1 MKRVLF
7 ILAGLVLIFTLA
19 TAQKYAFVDTDYI
32 LNNIPNYKAS
42 QEQLDKLSEEW
53 QQEIE
58 AQYAEIEQLYN
69 DYQSE
74 RVLLSEEMR
83 RNREDEIINKEKE
96 VKELQTSYFGQDGLL
111 FQKRE
116 ELIQPIQDEVYDA
129 IKDLATEEGYA
140 VIFDTASGPVMIY
153 FNPRYDLS
161 DEVLQ
166 KLGYKN

>member
-1 MKRVLF
+1 MKRILF
-7 ILAGLVLIFTLA
+7 MLAGLVLIYTLA

-32 LNNIPNYKAS
+32 LNNIPSYKAS

-58 AQYAEIEQLYN
+58 VQYAEIEQLYS

-111 FQKRE
+111 FEKRQ
-116 ELIQPIQDEVYDA
+116 ELIQPIQDEVYNA

-140 VIFDTASGPVMIY
+140 VIFDSASGPVMVY

>member
-1 MKRVLF
+1 
-7 ILAGLVLIFTLA
+7 
-19 TAQKYAFVDTDYI
+19 
-32 LNNIPNYKAS
+32 
-42 QEQLDKLSEEW
+42 LSEGW

-69 DYQSE
+69 DYQAE

-83 RNREDEIINKEKE
+83 RKREDEIINKEKA
-96 VKELQTSYFGQDGLL
+96 VKELQTSYFGQEGQL
-111 FQKRE
+111 FQKRQ
-116 ELIQPIQDEVYDA
+116 ELIQPIQDDVYNA
-129 IKDLATEEGYA
+129 IKDMATEEGYA
-140 VIFDTASGPVMIY
+140 VIFDTASGPVMVY